1 MIVGMHNMLEEYYDF
16 LCERLI
22 SWAKFSDLTAGD
34 RFALSF
40 ENKDQVKSFINELSK
55 TKGISKFE
63 IPNERGSAFWGLSY
77 QLNHNDGMKLVIV
90 STNDVTPAYLV
101 SLRNQIGQQKGVWE
115 NTAILFVSNKILDSI
130 NSGAKDISRQGGPF
144 NLDELRKNLNSEILN
159 SPNLNSKD
167 KDSLQ
172 YMIQGIFDDDQTYT
186 LMDFADV
193 YSVIEKGRL
202 DPIDFNQMGYFYDDD
217 LNTYPNIKK
226 RLAEN
231 HMDFEN
237 ISRLHGYGDVKD
249 RIAKVVA
256 GDSLI
261 NELSK
266 DDWQDV
272 NYRKI
277 QSGKDKLKKQSNIKL
292 EYLADDLKQKNSELM
307 IWDKPENTNTKAG
320 SRKRNIII
328 FNPDQS
334 EEISIKI
341 PFDQSIKSEWITS
354 KKLMNVDGLTVG
366 VAGYSIILK
375 FTRLGKKFPKS
386 VQLIYKHQNKASLR
400 FSFNIVIL
408 PFSSDL
414 IESIRPFYKLSVQN
428 NRTFSINLPSDI
440 DSFCIGNGLNS
451 RNIGIHSVKD
461 LNGQVIDP
469 DESLKIDTTELGFND
484 DSKDPF
490 EMIISGVPTN
500 FVLMDDDSKIQP
512 KSAVSLE
519 NFRRQH
525 KIDGHFENEK
535 VIFGETISSVYR
547 NQKTFLGFEE
557 KAIRDDLLSG
567 VRTEL
572 EISPILITKYKT
584 LFEILRSRN
593 TIMSL
598 VYWDSEIKDA
608 VEAIIGEVQSEID
621 SSTEKI
627 ELSESTKNIS
637 HIGEYIVDGNI
648 TFAPFNPIL
657 LSYQLKVEQKIG
669 TERLSEKVQQKLN
682 PYHLAPFLKRS
693 DINYK
698 AFYNSD
704 APRWLVYS
712 ESQLSRFGST
722 SQAIVTERL
731 KDFKNHFNYLFE
743 MNSSD
748 SYNIKFVNVTDD
760 KSVLKSII
768 DYLTFEIENSIKKK
782 KNINDI
788 NPVNA
793 FIVGKNKN
801 IVGSSFNSFYKI
813 MNNEEFGDFFS
824 EPLKVKGVTNDE
836 IVEIIEVIKKK
847 LNIIFGSKD
856 NITYHITFY
865 QFSNGLTLNPYN
877 SEELDMNYSIEGLI
891 GGDEYTNTQDSI
903 RDGFGTKGLKTDSS
917 LLNFAKSWNELLVAT
932 NGRHDVMTHG
942 QTLTNS
948 VEELD
953 SKSFQSQFDKSKWVT
968 LLNPEVRLDY
978 FNKMSNN
985 IYVIHYTDYTNS
997 ANYESITLTK
1007 QVKQYENILSENLP
1021 KTIDKREDTSYLS
1034 NIIKSFN
1041 VINGEWLL
1049 RLVSHRNQRNTVKE
1063 KLSIL
1068 ATYKEMLGILHDP
1081 DIIWIPLS
1089 LEEILRVSGS
1099 FVGESRDSI
1108 FSAKS
1113 LGAKGRISDDLLFIG
1128 LWKQDDK
1135 YKVTFLPT
1143 EVKVGLNSGTTIK
1156 KADIQVEKTYDVF
1169 DKELNHED
1177 DFKSQFYLDFF
1188 MKLFFANSA
1197 KLFSNNDMTQSEYD
1211 RIQECK
1217 NSIIQG
1223 NLEVDNSLTD
1233 FYKNKFVFS
1242 LKADNN
1248 NRSIQINDKY
1258 ALVEVPELDA
1268 FVYSGVDTDE
1278 VIKLVQEGKFG
1289 FDDKR
1294 LLNNKVNL
1302 DFSQIH
1308 GLEKSE
1314 SDNLRNNDKLEDS
1327 VISKPDDEDKNVDDS
1342 EKISED
1348 TPRSDEPLKLPD
1360 DDKNY
1365 IDDSQTE
1372 VVKKSESETISDRR
1386 ILLGTVDGSSNKDYW
1401 EYDNQ
1406 ELANRHMLITGKSGQ
1421 GKTYFIQ
1428 TLLLELSKNKI
1439 DPLVID
1445 YTDSYLPGQLDPIL
1459 ERNANIKQH
1468 IVMKEKLPI
1477 NPFKRS
1483 ELIIG
1488 DYHQL
1493 EDTKNVVSRVAEV
1506 LDFVFGLG
1514 VQQKSRLITVMNEG
1528 MNITPNYTFSSL
1540 KNQLL
1545 ESDDSFLQGLYGR
1558 IQPLLDNDPFSYDD
1572 DFSWK
1577 EYFGNTG
1584 RINIIQLSRYMHTV
1598 QNAMIEFILWDLFNY
1613 SQINSNL
1620 KLIYPIFLDEVQNLN
1635 FAQEA
1640 PTVKIL
1646 REGRKFGWSGIFAT
1660 QSLSSIK
1667 GEVDAIYNTAEQVHF
1682 LPPENQTKAISKML
1696 SSDRRM
1702 QNEYETKLTNLKKGQ
1717 CIVNGPVKDLTGNL
1731 VKNIDVVNIDSLS
1744 DRL

>member
-1 MIVGMHNMLEEYYDF
+1 MHNMLEEYYNF

-22 SWAKFSDLTAGD
+22 SWAKFSDLSVGD
-34 RFALSF
+34 RFVLSF
-40 ENKDQVKSFINELSK
+40 ENKDQVKGFVNELSN
-55 TKGISKFE
+55 TAGVNKFK
-63 IPNERGSAFWGLSY
+63 IPNEHGSVFWGLSY
-77 QLNHNDGMKLVIV
+77 QLKHNGGMKLVVV

-101 SLRNQIGQQKGVWE
+101 SLRNQIGQQKGVWK
-115 NTAILFVSNKILDSI
+115 NTAILFVSDKILDSI

-144 NLDELRKNLNSEILN
+144 NLNELRKNLNNEILN

-167 KDSLQ
+167 KDSLH
-172 YMIQGIFDDDQTYT
+172 YMVQGIFDDDQTYT
-186 LMDFADV
+186 LMDFADI
-193 YSVIEKGRL
+193 YSVIEKGKL

-231 HMDFEN
+231 HMDFEK

-266 DDWQDV
+266 DDWQNV

-277 QSGKDKLKKQSNIKL
+277 QSGKDKLKEQSNIKL

-307 IWDKPENTNTKAG
+307 IWDKPENANTKAG
-320 SRKRNIII
+320 SRKRNIIV
-328 FNPDQS
+328 FNPDQLG
-334 EEISIKI
+334 ELSIKI
-341 PFDQSIKSEWITS
+341 PFDQSVKSKWITS
-354 KKLMNVDGLTVG
+354 KKIFDVVGLAVS
-366 VAGYSIILK
+366 VAGDNFVLH
-375 FTRLGKKFPKS
+375 FTKLDKKNSKS
-386 VQLIYKHQNKASLR
+386 VQLIYKHQNKGSLS
-400 FSFNIVIL
+400 FSFNIFIL
-408 PFSSDL
+408 PFSSEL
-414 IESIRPFYKLSVQN
+414 IESIRPFYKLSLQKN
-428 NRTFSINLPSDI
+428 HAFSINLPSDI
-440 DSFCIGNGLNS
+440 DGFCIGNGLNN

-461 LNGQVIDP
+461 LNGQVIDS

-490 EMIISGVPTN
+490 EMIISGVPIN

-512 KSAVSLE
+512 KSAISLE

-547 NQKTFLGFEE
+547 NQKSFLGYEE

-567 VRTEL
+567 VRSEL
-572 EISPILITKYKT
+572 EISPILISKYKT

-608 VEAIIGEVQSEID
+608 VEAIVNEVQSEID

-693 DINYK
+693 DVNYK

-731 KDFKNHFNYLFE
+731 KDFKNHFDYLFE

-801 IVGSSFNSFYKI
+801 IVGSTFNSFYKI
-813 MNNEEFGDFFS
+813 VNNEEFGDFFS
-824 EPLKVKGVTNDE
+824 ESLKVKGVTNDE

-865 QFSNGLTLNPYN
+865 QFSNGLTLNSYN
-877 SEELDMNYSIEGLI
+877 SEELDMNYSMEGLI

-903 RDGFGTKGLKTDSS
+903 REGFGTKGLKTDSS

-1021 KTIDKREDTSYLS
+1021 KIIDKREDTSYLS

-1211 RIQECK
+1211 RIQEYK

-1294 LLNNKVNL
+1294 LLNKVNSNV
-1302 DFSQIH
+1302 SQVRSF
-1308 GLEKSE
+1308 EKAE
-1314 SDNLRNNDKLEDS
+1314 SDNLGSNDKLEDS
-1327 VISKPDDEDKNVDDS
+1327 VFSKTDNEDKKVDDS

-1348 TPRSDEPLKLPD
+1348 TLRNDELLKLSD
-1360 DDKNY
+1360 DVN
-1365 IDDSQTE
+1365 IDDSQAE
-1372 VVKKSESETISDRR
+1372 VVKKSENETISDRR
-1386 ILLGTVDGSSNKDYW
+1386 ILLGTVDGSNNKDYW
-1401 EYDNQ
+1401 EYDNHQ
-1406 ELANRHMLITGKSGQ
+1406 LANRHMLITGKSGQ

-1428 TLLLELSKNKI
+1428 TLLLELSKSKI
-1439 DPLVID
+1439 DSLVID
-1445 YTDSYLPGQLDPIL
+1445 YTDSYLPEQLDPIL
-1459 ERNANIKQH
+1459 KNEANIKQH

-1477 NPFKRS
+1477 NPFKKS
-1483 ELIIG
+1483 ELII
-1488 DYHQL
+1488 DDFHKF
-1493 EDTKNVVSRVAEV
+1493 EDTKDVVSRVAEV
-1506 LDFVFGLG
+1506 LTFIFGLG
-1514 VQQKSRLITVMNEG
+1514 IRQKGRLIAVMNEG
-1528 MNITPNYTFSSL
+1528 INTTPNYTFSSL
-1540 KNQLL
+1540 ENQLL
-1545 ESDDSFLQGLYGR
+1545 NSNDSISQGLYGR

-1572 DFSWK
+1572 SFSWK

-1584 RINIIQLSRYMHTV
+1584 QINIIQLSKYVYTV

-1620 KLIYPIFLDEVQNLN
+1620 KLTYPVFLDEVQNLN
-1635 FAQEA
+1635 FAKGT

-1667 GEVDAIYNTAEQVHF
+1667 GEDDAIYNTAEQVHF

-1696 SSDRRM
+1696 SSDRRI
-1702 QNEYETKLTNLKKGQ
+1702 QNEYEAKLTNLKKGQ
-1717 CIVNGPVKDLTGNL
+1717 CIVNGSIKDLTGNL